1 MTWFR
6 NLNTASKLLTGFV
19 FLSLLSVLAGYLALS
34 RLERSNQM
42 LEDLYSKH
50 LVGLRHIGQAH
61 VWQLHAARAVR
72 SAVLA
77 GSREEA
83 ERHTAEIEKNFTQ
96 LGQELDQVEPT
107 LIRAEGKALMAT
119 IRGVIPEWQ
128 GQIRGTARLN
138 LDGKRAE
145 ALELMKQARTNGDR
159 LQAAFEGLTEQKV
172 QVGEEAHD
180 SSQALYKQSR
190 LELIAIA
197 IIGLVVGVGLGMWI
211 GRMIGGPLAQAV
223 QVLEAVAGRDF
234 TQRLEVDSRDEVGR
248 MASALNEALD
258 SLQGTLTEVRDVADA
273 VATASRQLSS
283 SAEEIA
289 SGAQEQASSLEES
302 AANLEEITSTVKQ
315 NADNAQHASQ
325 LGSSA
330 RDTAERG
337 GAVVS
342 SAVQAMGEIN
352 KSSKRIAEIITTI
365 DEIAFQTNLLALN
378 AAVEAARAGEQG
390 RGFAVVAAEVRN
402 LAQRSATAA
411 KEIKGL
417 IQDSVQRVEGGSE
430 LVNQSG
436 QQLQEIVTSVKR
448 VTDLVAEMSSAS
460 REQSTGIDQVN
471 KAVSQMDQ
479 VTQAN
484 SAQTEE
490 LSSTA
495 EAMSRQADQL
505 RALVSQ
511 FRLGSDSHHRPRP
524 TVAHQPARPAVHQPA
539 RRPTSSL
546 RRAAGGDAASGSA
559 RTPVTV
565 AGRRTAAPAADGGHA
580 PAHKLK
586 NGSSDLDAA
595 MVAALSTPADG
606 GKDGEFEDV

>member
-6 NLNTASKLLTGFV
+6 NLKTASKLLTGYV
-19 FLSLLSVLAGYLALS
+19 FISVLSVLAGYLALA
-34 RLERSNQM
+34 RLERTNHM
-42 LEDLYSKH
+42 LEDLHGKH
-50 LVGLRHIGQAH
+50 LVGLAHIAQAH

-83 ERHTAEIEKNFTQ
+83 ERHTAEIEKDLTK
-96 LGQELDQVEPT
+96 LGEELDLIEPT
-107 LIRAEGKALMAT
+107 LIRAEGKALMAN

-145 ALELMKQARTNGDR
+145 ALEMMKQARGNGDR

-172 QVGEEAHD
+172 QVGEETYA
-180 SSQALYKQSR
+180 SSQALYRQSR
-190 LELIAIA
+190 LELIGIA
-197 IIGLVVGVGLGMWI
+197 ILSLVAGVALGVWI
-211 GRMIGGPLAQAV
+211 GRLIGGPLAQAV

-234 TQRLEVDSRDEVGR
+234 TQRLELDSQDEVGR
-248 MASALNEALD
+248 MATALNEALE
-258 SLQGTLTEVRDVADA
+258 SVQRALTDVRDVADA

-289 SGAQEQASSLEES
+289 SGAQEQASSLEET

-325 LGSSA
+325 LGSGA

-342 SAVQAMGEIN
+342 SAVEAMGEIN

-417 IQDSVQRVEGGSE
+417 IQDSVRRVEGGSE

-436 QQLQEIVTSVKR
+436 KQLQEIVTSVKR

-460 REQSTGIDQVN
+460 REQSSGIDQVN
-471 KAVSQMDQ
+471 TAVSQMDQ

-511 FRLGSDSHHRPRP
+511 FRLGDDGRQRPRG
-524 TVAHQPARPAVHQPA
+524 TSAHPPARQAEPPRRPSRELRRRDAGGQAARLPARPPVA
-539 RRPTSSL
+539 L
-546 RRAAGGDAASGSA
+546 SGK
-559 RTPVTV
+559 RTV
-565 AGRRTAAPAADGGHA
+565 APAAEGVHA
-580 PAHKLK
+580 PPHKVK
-586 NGSSDLDAA
+586 NGSSELLDAA
-595 MVAALSTPADG
+595 MVAALSSPADG